1 MTTDVP
7 RAQGPRRPRPRRAA
21 ARRALIVGLLFGPLT
36 LGAGAARAAWQAGG
50 SGAVTVP
57 ATALPAGAAPAAT
70 VSGQDVDLSW
80 AAATMD
86 SAVVS
91 YQIRRYDASTGV
103 QQPIGSACDTVT
115 VDLSCRE
122 AGVPAGN
129 WTYRVTPVY
138 ATWAGAPSPD
148 SATVTTPPSVP
159 TGVSASAASSA
170 AITISWDAAS
180 GATGYQVQRAEISG
194 GPYTLIATPATTSYR
209 DDGLAASTAYYYVVM
224 STFDGAVSPA
234 SSEAGATTVAAS
246 EFANGDFETGSLSPW
261 TSTPGPSSPGASVQ
275 SDFNGYQPHGGSS
288 FAVVAPGAQDTYTHL
303 TQPFTATAGQTVSG
317 WAFFDGEDY
326 LPFNDDG
333 AVVIQQGGSDLA
345 TVFAASIGALGNY
358 GKTGWT
364 AWSYTVPSS
373 GTYTVDARVRNRG
386 DGSVPS
392 YLGLD
397 DVTVP

>member
-1 MTTDVP
+1 V
-7 RAQGPRRPRPRRAA
+7 G
-21 ARRALIVGLLFGPLT
+21 RRALIVGSLLGPLT
-36 LGAGAARAAWQAGG
+36 VGAGTARAAWQAGG
-50 SGAVTVP
+50 SGTVKVP

-138 ATWAGAPSPD
+138 AAWAGAPSPD
-148 SATVTTPPSVP
+148 SATVTTPPPVP
-159 TGVSASAASSA
+159 TGVSANAASSA

-194 GPYTLIATPATTSYR
+194 GPYTVIATPATNSYL
-209 DDGLAASTAYYYVVM
+209 DGGLTAGTAYYYVVM

-234 SSEAGATTVAAS
+234 SNEAGATTAAAS
-246 EFANGDFETGSLSPW
+246 DFANGDFETGSLSPW
-261 TSTPGPSSPGASVQ
+261 TSTPASSSSGASVE
-275 SDFNGYQPHGGSS
+275 SAFNGYEPHGGSS
-288 FAVVAPGAQDTYTHL
+288 FAVVAPEGQDTYTHL
-303 TQPFTATAGQTVSG
+303 AQSFTATAGQTVSG

-326 LPFNDDG
+326 LPYDDG
-333 AVVIQQGGSDLA
+333 AVVIQQDGSDLE

-397 DVTVP
+397 DVIVQ

>member
-1 MTTDVP
+1 MTTDVS
-7 RAQGPRRPRPRRAA
+7 RVEVPRRARPRRSVG
-21 ARRALIVGLLFGPLT
+21 RRTLIVGALLGPLT
-36 LGAGAARAAWQAGG
+36 VVAGTARAAWQAGG
-50 SGAVTVP
+50 AGTVTVP

-103 QQPIGSACDTVT
+103 QQPIGSACDALT

-138 ATWAGAPSPD
+138 ATWVGAPSPD
-148 SATVTTPPSVP
+148 SATVTT
-159 TGVSASAASSA
+159 TAAAS
-170 AITISWDAAS
+170 D
-180 GATGYQVQRAEISG
+180 
-194 GPYTLIATPATTSYR
+194 L
-209 DDGLAASTAYYYVVM
+209 
-224 STFDGAVSPA
+224 
-234 SSEAGATTVAAS
+234 
-246 EFANGDFETGSLSPW
+246 ANGDFETGSLSPW
-261 TSTPGPSSPGASVQ
+261 TSTPAPSSSGASVENA
-275 SDFNGYQPHGGSS
+275 FNGYQPHGGSY
-288 FAVVAPGAQDTYTHL
+288 FAVVAPEGQDTYTHL
-303 TQPFTATAGQTVSG
+303 AQPFTATAGQTVSG
-317 WAFFDGEDY
+317 WAFFDGQDY
-326 LPFNDDG
+326 LPFDDDG
-333 AVVIQQGGSDLA
+333 AVVIQQDGSDLA
-345 TVFAASIGALGNY
+345 TVFAASIGTLGNH

-397 DVTVP
+397 DVTVQ